1 MSFLSKYK
9 KEIILGIV
17 MAAGGAVL
25 FFAGGYLIGEQ
36 IPLPS
41 FDQKEAVEEEKT
53 AEDIPEEKPDGE
65 TAEKETPA
73 PEVVNAG
80 GEKETVE
87 SPAENEKPEE
97 RAQEE
102 AAAEEKPAAPS
113 VSAEETE
120 NAAPESV
127 QSGERQDKEEPDP
140 EAEKRRAEGRFIGQI
155 DAIIAAE
162 DAWNAYPGQIPEGY
176 DSRSGYTYDTYISK
190 DPTPEEPWYEITLCI
205 SNHRDD
211 TKIDKRA
218 IVDAYTGKVKE

>member
-9 KEIILGIV
+9 KEILLGVV
-17 MAAGGAVL
+17 MAAAGAVL
-25 FFAGGYLIGEQ
+25 FFAGAYLSGEK

-53 AEDIPEEKPDGE
+53 AEDIPEEKPAGE
-65 TAEKETPA
+65 TGAEETPA

-80 GEKETVE
+80 GKKETEE
-87 SPAENEKPEE
+87 SAAEAEKPEE
-97 RAQEE
+97 KAQEE
-102 AAAEEKPAAPS
+102 AAAEEEPAAPS
-113 VSAEETE
+113 VSDEEE
-120 NAAPESV
+120 PAAPESV
-127 QSGERQDKEEPDP
+127 QSGEMQEKEDADP

-162 DAWNAYPGQIPEGY
+162 DFWNAYPGQIPEGY

-218 IVDAYTGKVKE
+218 VVDAYTGKVKE